1 MRLSKIKLSGF
12 KSFVD
17 STTIA
22 FPGNLMAIVGPNG
35 CGKSNIIDAVRWV
48 LGESSAK
55 TLRGDSMADV
65 IFNGSSVRKPVGRA
79 SVELMFNNA
88 DGTLGGPYAGYSEVA
103 VRRVVSRDGTSKYY
117 LNNSRCR
124 RKDITHM
131 LLGTG
136 LGSHGYSIIEQGMI
150 SRLVEARPEELR
162 AFLEEAAGI
171 SKYKERRRETEHR
184 IRRTR
189 ENLERLSD
197 LRDEVGK
204 QISHLQRQARA
215 AERFKSLKAEQRRME
230 AELLALRLLSLQEDY
245 DARRVHGDEKQTG
258 LEAALAQQRATEARI
273 EELRLDLD
281 ERNEQHGEVR
291 SRALKVDSEISRLEQ
306 SLEHRRKLR
315 HRQKQDIEDIVGQLA
330 QSQALSDSDREA
342 IRQVDRLLDE
352 LAPDLERARNAHQ
365 GSLEDLRQA
374 EQAWE
379 TSQEQWAS
387 IIETLADAE
396 RTERIEDERL
406 GHLRS
411 DQQRLREERGQ
422 QAEERSSRDAD
433 RLRERL
439 EELAKDGQ
447 ALQRASEDAT
457 SELENAWSQLQ
468 SLRQTEASIA
478 QQLDEVRRQ
487 LHEQRGRLASLQ
499 ALQEAAAE
507 PTSHEVGDWLG
518 SNDWLSSPRYA
529 DGLAVEEG
537 WETAVETVLGDYL
550 QAVCVDGIDEAASRL
565 AQLATGDVTLWDG
578 GIVDDPAG
586 RGSRRMLRH
595 FVRGPAVDKLLK
607 GVHAAETVADALAI
621 RRRLRRHES
630 VVTRDGLWM
639 GPQWIRIRRDSDPRV
654 GLLARAEEI
663 KRLREGIASS
673 VEQVEELQSELGK
686 VRKELERIEAGQGRA
701 QADAAEQQ
709 QRYADVRSELEA
721 GRSRL
726 DELVRRAQAARRRIR
741 EIDEELDNLADR
753 ESQSEAEFDR
763 ALGRRKELADSRA
776 ELEAR
781 RDEHRRRLDDARALE
796 EQGRTHVQSLALR
809 IETEKGSRES
819 ALGALDRVRDQ
830 QDHLRRRRRELQA
843 EIQAAVEPVAEE
855 GRVLEEHLQEK
866 LKVQDRLHAAR
877 GAVED
882 VEARLRDSK
891 FRHAEQERDVDT
903 ARQVL
908 EEARLDVREVEVRME
923 SVSTELSRTGFETDR
938 LVSSLPEDASVAS
951 WESGLEKLERRIRL
965 IGSVNLAAID
975 ELERQT
981 ERKQYLDAQFDDVSR
996 ALATLEN
1003 AIRKIDRETRTRFDE
1018 TFKAANAGLAR
1029 LFPRLYGGG
1038 HAYLELDGDDL
1049 LTSGV
1054 TIMARPPGKR
1064 VSTIH
1069 LLSGGEKALTA
1080 VALVFSIFGLNPA
1093 PFCLLDEVDAPLDD
1107 ANVGRFAEIVGEMSQ
1122 HVQFVLITHNKTT
1135 MESMQQLTG
1144 VTMSEPGVSRLVAVD
1159 IDEAV
1164 QLAAV

>member
-17 STTIA
+17 STTIS

-88 DGTLGGPYAGYSEVA
+88 DGSLGGPYAGYSEVA
-103 VRRVVSRDGTSKYY
+103 VRRVVSRDGTSKYF

-171 SKYKERRRETEHR
+171 SRYKERRRETEHR

-189 ENLERLSD
+189 ENLDRLND
-197 LRDEVGK
+197 LLDEVGK
-204 QISHLQRQARA
+204 QISLLQRQARA
-215 AERFKSLKAEQRRME
+215 AERYKSLKVDQRRME
-230 AELLALRLLSLQEDY
+230 AELLVLRLLELQDDHEF
-245 DARRVHGDEKQTG
+245 RRANKDNKQTG
-258 LEAALAQQRATEARI
+258 LDAALAQQRATEAQI

-281 ERNEQHGEVR
+281 ERNRRHGEVQGR
-291 SRALKVDSEISRLEQ
+291 SLEVDSQISRLEQ
-306 SLEHRRKLR
+306 SIEHRRKLQQ
-315 HRQKQDIEDIVGQLA
+315 RQKQDLEEIAGQLA
-330 QSQALSDSDREA
+330 QSRKLSDSDRAA
-342 IRQVDRLLDE
+342 IQRVDGLLKELGPE
-352 LAPDLERARNAHQ
+352 LARAHKAHQ

-379 TSQEQWAS
+379 ASQEEWGS
-387 IIETLADAE
+387 IIESFSEAE
-396 RTERIEDERL
+396 RTERVEDERL
-406 GHLRS
+406 RHLR
-411 DQQRLREERGQ
+411 DHRQRLQEERGKLE
-422 QAEERSSRDAD
+422 EERSSREA
-433 RLRERL
+433 ERL
-439 EELAKDGQ
+439 GERIEELAEDEQSLK
-447 ALQRASEDAT
+447 RASDDA
-457 SELENAWSQLQ
+457 SAELETTWNRLQ
-468 SLRQTEASIA
+468 SLRESEAGIA
-478 QQLDEVRRQ
+478 QKLDEARRQ

-499 ALQEAAAE
+499 ALQEAAAA
-507 PTSHEVGDWLG
+507 PASDEVGDWLD
-518 SNDWLSSPRYA
+518 STEWLSNPRYA
-529 DGLAVEEG
+529 DGLVAEAG

-550 QAVCVDGIDEAASRL
+550 QAICVDGIDDAAPRL
-565 AQLATGDVTLWDG
+565 AQLEKGDVTLWDSG
-578 GIVDDPAG
+578 TADQPAG

-595 FVRGPAVDKLLK
+595 FVKGPGVDKLLK

-621 RRRLRRHES
+621 RRRLKAHES

-639 GPQWIRIRRDSDPRV
+639 GPQWIRVRRDADPQAGV
-654 GLLARAEEI
+654 LARSEEI
-663 KRLREGIASS
+663 KRLRKSIASCAA
-673 VEQVEELQSELGK
+673 QVEELQGELGK
-686 VRKELERIEAGQGRA
+686 VRKDMERIESRQGRA
-701 QADAAEQQ
+701 RANAAERQQ
-709 QRYADVRSELEA
+709 HYSDIRSELET

-726 DELVRRAQAARRRIR
+726 DEMIQRNQAARSRIR
-741 EIDEELDNLADR
+741 EIDEELKSLAER
-753 ESQSEAEFDR
+753 ESRSRATFDQAR
-763 ALGRRKELADSRA
+763 SLRKGLADSRA
-776 ELEAR
+776 TLEAR
-781 RDEHRRRLDDARALE
+781 RDDDRRRLEQARASE
-796 EQGRTHVQSLALR
+796 EQCRTDVQSLSLR
-809 IETEKGSRES
+809 IEAEKSARES

-830 QDHLRRRRRELQA
+830 QDHLRRRREELQT
-843 EIQAAVEPVAEE
+843 EVQAAVEPVAEE
-855 GRVLEEHLQEK
+855 GRALEEQLEEK

-877 GAVED
+877 SAVEET
-882 VEARLRDSK
+882 EARLRDSK

-903 ARQVL
+903 ARQAL

-923 SVSTELSRTGFETDR
+923 SVDTELSRTGFDGDD
-938 LVSSLPEDASVAS
+938 LQASLPDDASVGT

-975 ELERQT
+975 ELERQS
-981 ERKQYLDAQFDDVSR
+981 ERKQYLDTQFDDLSR

-1018 TFKAANAGLAR
+1018 TFKAANKGLAR

-1080 VALVFSIFGLNPA
+1080 VALVFSIFELNPA

-1107 ANVGRFAEIVGEMSQ
+1107 ANVGRFAEIVSEMSQ
-1122 HVQFVLITHNKTT
+1122 QVQFVLITHNKTT

>member
-17 STTIA
+17 STTIS

-65 IFNGSSVRKPVGRA
+65 IFNGTSVRKPVGRA
-79 SVELMFNNA
+79 SVELMFNNS
-88 DGTLGGPYAGYSEVA
+88 DGSLGGPYAGYSEVA
-103 VRRVVSRDGTSKYY
+103 VRRVVSRDGTSKYF

-171 SKYKERRRETEHR
+171 SRYKERRRETEHR

-189 ENLERLSD
+189 ENLDRLND
-197 LRDEVGK
+197 LLDEVGK
-204 QISHLQRQARA
+204 QISLLQRQARA
-215 AERFKSLKAEQRRME
+215 AERYKSLKVDQRRME
-230 AELLALRLLSLQEDY
+230 AELLVLRLLELQDDHEF
-245 DARRVHGDEKQTG
+245 RRANKDNKQTG
-258 LEAALAQQRATEARI
+258 LDAALAQQRATEAQI
-273 EELRLDLD
+273 EELRLNLD
-281 ERNEQHGEVR
+281 ERNRRHGEVQSR
-291 SRALKVDSEISRLEQ
+291 SLEVDSQISRLEQ
-306 SLEHRRKLR
+306 SIEHRRKLQQ
-315 HRQKQDIEDIVGQLA
+315 RQKQDLEEIAGQLA
-330 QSQALSDSDREA
+330 QSRKLSDSDRAA
-342 IRQVDRLLDE
+342 IQRVDGLLKELGPE
-352 LAPDLERARNAHQ
+352 LARAHEAHQ
-365 GSLEDLRQA
+365 GLLEALRHA

-379 TSQEQWAS
+379 ASQEEWGG
-387 IIETLADAE
+387 IIESFSEAE
-396 RTERIEDERL
+396 RTERVEDERL
-406 GHLRS
+406 GHLGDHR
-411 DQQRLREERGQ
+411 QRLQEERGKLE
-422 QAEERSSRDAD
+422 EERSSRETE
-433 RLRERL
+433 RLRERI
-439 EELAKDGQ
+439 EELAEDEQSLK
-447 ALQRASEDAT
+447 RASDDA
-457 SELENAWSQLQ
+457 SAELETTWKRLQ
-468 SLRQTEASIA
+468 SLRESEAGIA
-478 QQLDEVRRQ
+478 QKLDEARRQ

-499 ALQEAAAE
+499 ALQEAAAA
-507 PTSHEVGDWLG
+507 PASDEVGDWLD
-518 SNDWLSSPRYA
+518 STEWLSNPRYA
-529 DGLAVEEG
+529 DGLVAEAG

-550 QAVCVDGIDEAASRL
+550 QAICVDGIDDAAPRL
-565 AQLATGDVTLWDG
+565 AQLEKGDVTLWDG
-578 GIVDDPAG
+578 GTADQPAG

-595 FVRGPAVDKLLK
+595 FVKGPGVDKLLK

-621 RRRLRRHES
+621 RRRLKAHES

-639 GPQWIRIRRDSDPRV
+639 GPQWIRIRRDADPQAGV
-654 GLLARAEEI
+654 LARSEEI
-663 KRLREGIASS
+663 KRLRKGIASS
-673 VEQVEELQSELGK
+673 AAQVEELQGELGK
-686 VRKELERIEAGQGRA
+686 VRKDMERIESRQGRA
-701 QADAAEQQ
+701 RANAAERQQ
-709 QRYADVRSELEA
+709 HYSDIRSELET

-726 DELVRRAQAARRRIR
+726 DEMIQRNRAARARIR
-741 EIDEELDNLADR
+741 EIDEELKSLAER
-753 ESQSEAEFDR
+753 ESRSRATFDQAR
-763 ALGRRKELADSRA
+763 SLRKGLADSRA
-776 ELEAR
+776 TLEAR
-781 RDEHRRRLDDARALE
+781 RDDDRRRLEQARASE
-796 EQGRTHVQSLALR
+796 EQCRTDAQSLSLR
-809 IETEKGSRES
+809 IEAEKSARES
-819 ALGALDRVRDQ
+819 AQGALDRVRDQ
-830 QDHLRRRRRELQA
+830 QDHLRRRRGELQT
-843 EIQAAVEPVAEE
+843 EVQAAVEPVAEE
-855 GRVLEEHLQEK
+855 GRALEEQLEEK

-877 GAVED
+877 SAVEET
-882 VEARLRDSK
+882 EARLRDSK
-891 FRHAEQERDVDT
+891 FCHAEQERDVDT
-903 ARQVL
+903 ARQAL

-923 SVSTELSRTGFETDR
+923 SVDTELTRTGFEGDD
-938 LVSSLPEDASVAS
+938 LKASLPDDASVAS
-951 WESGLEKLERRIRL
+951 WESGLEKLARRIRM

-975 ELERQT
+975 ELERQS
-981 ERKQYLDAQFDDVSR
+981 ERKQYLDTQFDDLSR

-1018 TFKAANAGLAR
+1018 TFKAANKGLAR

-1080 VALVFSIFGLNPA
+1080 VALVFSIFELNPA

-1107 ANVGRFAEIVGEMSQ
+1107 ANVGRFAEIVSEMSQ
-1122 HVQFVLITHNKTT
+1122 QVQFVLITHNKTT